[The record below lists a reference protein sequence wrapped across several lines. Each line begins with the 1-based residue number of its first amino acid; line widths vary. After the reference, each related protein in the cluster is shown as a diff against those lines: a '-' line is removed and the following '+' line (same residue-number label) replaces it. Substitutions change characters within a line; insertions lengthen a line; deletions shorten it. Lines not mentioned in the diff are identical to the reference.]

1 MHDKPMFAKT
11 FIVEVNKM
19 KNNIVKYQ
27 CPVYGRIETFM
38 SWETNESTSSIL
50 DYDMFVCIYLVWDA
64 I

>member
-38 SWETNESTSSIL
+38 S
-50 DYDMFVCIYLVWDA
+50 
-64 I
+64 